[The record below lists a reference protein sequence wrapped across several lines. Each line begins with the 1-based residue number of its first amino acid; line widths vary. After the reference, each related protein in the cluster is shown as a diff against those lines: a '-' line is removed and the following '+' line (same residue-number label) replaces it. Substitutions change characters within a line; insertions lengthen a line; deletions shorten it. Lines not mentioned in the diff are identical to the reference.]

1 MLMNKGNNM
10 RLFVYLAVFAV
21 VFMMMCATGCT
32 EKKTEVADTIA
43 DTLSGDTIAED
54 IQDVP
59 IEEAPMPKSA
69 DELFDDFIFNF
80 AGNKSVQLQRIQ
92 FPLTVNDNGVV
103 TEVKRQDWTF
113 DTFFMQQGFYTLVMS
128 RADEIETAKDTKVGH
143 VVIEKVQ
150 LSAASVR
157 QHVFNRV
164 NGLWMLQSIS
174 NVPLTDHP
182 NGEFYSFCDKF
193 MRDSIYRMEHM
204 AENVEFSG
212 PDPDDDFMRMEGFIM
227 PEQVSMFAPEL
238 PQGKIYNIVY
248 GDVVPHGD
256 DRILV
261 IRGIANGFE
270 IELTFSKKDS
280 GYVLVKLVV

>member
-10 RLFVYLAVFAV
+10 RLFVYIAVFAV
-21 VFMMMCATGCT
+21 VFTMMCATGCT

-43 DTLSGDTIAED
+43 DTLSSDTIIED
-54 IQDVP
+54 TLKTV
-59 IEEAPMPKSA
+59 IEETPMPKSA

-80 AGNKSVQLQRIQ
+80 AGNKNVQQQRIQ

-103 TEVKRQDWTF
+103 TEIKRKEWTF
-113 DTFFMQQGFYTLVMS
+113 DPFFMSQGFYTLVMS
-128 RADEIETAKDTKVGH
+128 SADEIETSKDTKVGH
-143 VVIEKVQ
+143 VVIEKVLQ
-150 LSAASVR
+150 SAASVR
-157 QHVFNRV
+157 QHIFNRV
-164 NGLWMLQSIS
+164 NGLWMLQSVS
-174 NVPLTDHP
+174 NVPLTSHP
-182 NGEFYSFCDKF
+182 NGEFYSFYSKF
-193 MRDSIYRMEHM
+193 MNDSTYRMEHM

-238 PQGKIYNIVY
+238 PRGQIYNIIY
-248 GDVVPHGD
+248 GDVVPQGN

-270 IELTFSKKDS
+270 IELTFSKTDS
-280 GYVLVKLVV
+280 GYALVKLVV